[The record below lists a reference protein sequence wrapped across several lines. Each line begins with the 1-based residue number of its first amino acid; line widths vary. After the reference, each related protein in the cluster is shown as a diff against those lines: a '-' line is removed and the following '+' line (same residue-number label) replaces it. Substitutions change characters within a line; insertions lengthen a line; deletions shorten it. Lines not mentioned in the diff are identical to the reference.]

1 MSKRKEFLD
10 SVHPDKVQDFLNF
23 IKLHK
28 DGSEPLDLAE
38 LVQELQSNQRVELW
52 GKLSTLLQH
61 TLQAYPPERW
71 ITGLDGD
78 SGDEME
84 VEVSAELKLT
94 MAVLDGVT
102 VVCTVSVDVIQD
114 GDVYSALLDC
124 AHMLNDIESSL
135 PVSELPLQQAV
146 HWLCE
151 CWWRRGLQGKEEL
164 GWTAFVVC
172 LENTVTLKTSVRELN
187 RLYSLKEVLLTV
199 DFDSERGQY
208 VTSPLLQCFL
218 STNHIKREEGKRFLA
233 FLFGWDVNFI
243 TMIHETIKNQLQFF
257 PKAVA
262 TDVAEIYFRAW
273 KKASGLF
280 LEEIESSC
288 IQDFMQHALLLH
300 RTSPVHPKVRQ
311 ILTYFHKQKFR
322 QGIDEMLHRL
332 YKPILWKA
340 LKAANADVR
349 ANATLLFT
357 EAFPVHDP
365 GLSSEKVDEL
375 VQKQLDALFA
385 LLDDPRP
392 LVRSSAVLGACS
404 ILARC
409 WELLPSTVIT
419 DLLKKILLQLATD
432 TSSPDVRCA
441 VFICISV
448 ILDNSMSHPLM
459 EKLLPALKTSLHDTS
474 EKVRVAFVD
483 LLLKIKA
490 VRAAKFWKVC
500 SMEHLLARLELDS
513 PSVSKRIVNLL
524 FNSFLP
530 ISQPEEIWC
539 ERCVTIIQMNPGAAR
554 KFYRY
559 AYMYTAP
566 TNIVKLMLMI
576 RKCLNACIQKTG
588 DTADE
593 SITSNKENTSVLE
606 DVLSVKDTAVMASL
620 LEIVVILWGSV
631 QKSLEHNQ
639 EALQY
644 TTAKFASVL
653 PEYLRVFQEE
663 RCTAPL
669 IRLAALLPAAS
680 VPALRSKVMAQ
691 LRRLSAGSAVT
702 LYSQPIECVCS
713 WGQVSHVLELMVEW
727 LTEAAPLNPG
737 EQSESVSRRVQFEDP
752 SEAKPDLA
760 LNYLEYLLTRPRTR
774 DCLLGL
780 SLDQLTSLHSA
791 LGAWKAVLYSS
802 LSECA
807 ASAAVTETALR
818 AFSLHARL
826 SIHLQHR
833 YPDGR
838 DFLGSLAHCMDWVE
852 KRVLPFLAAPGDDVS
867 EQQLTLGKQTV
878 ESCLTLCRDAVR
890 VALGDADFND
900 HVLQLSSC
908 VLLSEKGYTCVP
920 LLLSVLSEVAQDSFS
935 RNTEAQEEQLCV
947 TLRIVTNIFQKVLE
961 VMAHRLRKDK
971 EEGQELC
978 CSSEDALHDFL
989 LVTQLASESSEVVSG
1004 VFSSL
1009 CAAVIIDTSR
1019 TLQKLSHPEEV
1030 MTPETARDLP
1040 PLSSTIITTILKSP
1054 AVTRCFL
1061 SETGSSV
1068 DSEAIDSIAGL
1079 AAVTHVLAVVRKT
1092 DKFKQDLKSIAVS
1105 VHKQIL
1111 QHCSITAQDPAHTQ
1125 RVIYENAVR
1134 TLNEVLMP

>member
-38 LVQELQSNQRVELW
+38 VVQELQSNQRVELW
-52 GKLSTLLQH
+52 GKLSALLQH

-84 VEVSAELKLT
+84 VEVSEELKLT
-94 MAVLDGVT
+94 MAVLDAAA
-102 VVCTVSVDVIQD
+102 VVCTVSVDAIQD
-114 GDVYSALLDC
+114 GDTYTALLDC
-124 AHMLNDIESSL
+124 AHILNSVESCL
-135 PVSELPLQQAV
+135 PLSEVPLQQAV
-146 HWLCE
+146 HWLLE
-151 CWWRRGLQGKEEL
+151 CWWKRGLQGKEEL

-172 LENTVTLKTSVRELN
+172 LENTVTLKQSVSELN
-187 RLYSLKEVLLTV
+187 RLFSLRDVLLTV
-199 DFDSERGQY
+199 DFQSERGQY
-208 VTSPLLQCFL
+208 ITSPLLQCFL
-218 STNHIKREEGKRFLA
+218 STNLIKREEGKRFLA

-243 TMIHETIKNQLQFF
+243 SMIHGTIKNQLPYFS
-257 PKAVA
+257 KAVA
-262 TDVAEIYFRAW
+262 ADVAEIYFRAW
-273 KKASGLF
+273 KKASSPF
-280 LEEIESSC
+280 LEEIESTC
-288 IQDFMQHALLLH
+288 IQDFMQHALLVH
-300 RTSPVHPKVRQ
+300 KNSPVHPKVRQ

-332 YKPILWKA
+332 YRPILWKA
-340 LKAANADVR
+340 LKAANAEVR

-365 GLSSEKVDEL
+365 GMSSENVDEL
-375 VQKQLDALFA
+375 VQKQLDTLFA
-385 LLDDPRP
+385 LLEDPRP

-404 ILARC
+404 ILSRC

-419 DLLKKILLQLATD
+419 DLLKKLLLQLAND
-432 TSSPDVRCA
+432 TSSPDSRCA
-441 VFICISV
+441 VFMCMSM

-459 EKLLPALKTSLHDTS
+459 EKLLPTVKTSLHDTS

-483 LLLKIKA
+483 MLLKIKA

-500 SMEHLLARLELDS
+500 SVEHLLARLELDS

-524 FNSFLP
+524 FNSFFP
-530 ISQPEEIWC
+530 VSQSEEIWC
-539 ERCVTIIQMNPGAAR
+539 ERCVTMIQMNPGAAR
-554 KFYRY
+554 KFYLY

-566 TNIVKLMLMI
+566 ANIVKLMLTI
-576 RKCLNACIQKTG
+576 RKCLNACIQRTS
-588 DTADE
+588 DSADE
-593 SITSNKENTSVLE
+593 TISSNKENTSVLE

-620 LEIVVILWGSV
+620 LEIVVILWKSV

-669 IRLAALLPAAS
+669 IRLASLLPAAA

-691 LRRLSAGSAVT
+691 LKRVSAGSAVAV
-702 LYSQPIECVCS
+702 YNQPIDCVCS
-713 WGQVSHVLELMVEW
+713 WGQISYVLELIVDW
-727 LTEAAPLNPG
+727 LTEAAPVNQA
-737 EQSESVSRRVQFEDP
+737 EQSESDSRRVQFNDP
-752 SEAKPDLA
+752 SEAKPDLG
-760 LNYLEYLLTRPRTR
+760 LDYLDYLLTRPWTR
-774 DCLLGL
+774 ESLLSL
-780 SLDQLTSLHSA
+780 PLDQLTPLHRA
-791 LGAWKAVLYSS
+791 LGAWMAVLYSS
-802 LSECA
+802 LSECVL
-807 ASAAVTETALR
+807 SAAVTETALR
-818 AFSLHARL
+818 AFSLHSRL
-826 SIHLQHR
+826 TIHLQHR
-833 YPDGR
+833 YPEGR
-838 DFLGSLAHCMDWVE
+838 EFLGSLEFSMKWVE
-852 KRVLPFLAAPGDDVS
+852 KRVLPFLVSPGEEVS
-867 EQQLTLGKQTV
+867 EQQLNLSKQIV
-878 ESCLTLCRDAVR
+878 ESCLTVCRDAVQ

-900 HVLQLSSC
+900 NVLQFGSHI
-908 VLLSEKGYTCVP
+908 LLSEKGYWCTP
-920 LLLSVLSEVAQDSFS
+920 LLLSVLAEVAQGSFS
-935 RNTEAQEEQLCV
+935 QTTEDQEEQQSI
-947 TLRIVTNIFQKVLE
+947 TLRIITNIFQKVLE

-978 CSSEDALHDFL
+978 CLSQDALHEFL

-1004 VFSSL
+1004 IFSSL
-1009 CAAVIIDTSR
+1009 CAAVIIDISR
-1019 TLQKLSHPEEV
+1019 TLQKMSHPEEV
-1030 MTPETARDLP
+1030 MTPETVADLP
-1040 PLSSTIITTILKSP
+1040 PLSCTLITAILKSP

-1068 DSEAIDSIAGL
+1068 ESEAIDSIVGL
-1079 AAVTHVLAVVRKT
+1079 AAITHILTVVRKT
-1092 DKFKQDLKSIAVS
+1092 EKFKQDLKSIAVS

-1111 QHCSITAQDPAHTQ
+1111 QHCGITAEDPAHTP
-1125 RVIYENAVR
+1125 RVIYENAVK